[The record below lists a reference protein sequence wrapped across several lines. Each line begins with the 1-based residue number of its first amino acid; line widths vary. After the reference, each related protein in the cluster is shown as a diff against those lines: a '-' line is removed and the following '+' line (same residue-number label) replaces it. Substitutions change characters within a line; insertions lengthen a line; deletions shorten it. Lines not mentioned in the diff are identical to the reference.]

1 MCVLWRSVD
10 MSARSVDS
18 SSSLEEEKREQES
31 RNQDLMH
38 IDEDKD
44 PAVEVSALTNI
55 VCAMDDGW

>member
-1 MCVLWRSVD
+1 